1 MLLIISSFS
10 HETQQA
16 TFLFCI
22 KLSYNLWYG
31 GNMLYYMAY
40 VKDKDQ
46 RKSKRDLFKTAL
58 QLTLLQIKGIIL
70 H

>member
-1 MLLIISSFS
+1 MFLIISSFS

-22 KLSYNLWYG
+22 KLSHNLWCG
-31 GNMLYYMAY
+31 GDMYYMAY

-46 RKSKRDLFKTAL
+46 RKSKRDLFKMAL